1 MGSYKAEDPLYL
13 DCSYFVKHCYW
24 KAGIDIKASNTDGL
38 MKERDLSEIE
48 KEELKTADIA
58 VRYGHTMIFVGFTSG
73 GEMVWAEMANH
84 KEDGKVSS
92 YTPTN
97 NFKYKKYRSLD

>member
-1 MGSYKAEDPLYL
+1 MD
-13 DCSYFVKHCYW
+13 
-24 KAGIDIKASNTDGL
+24 SNNTTNMMDK
-38 MKERDLSEIE
+38 KEFISIPREQ
-48 KEELKTADIA
+48 LKTADIA

-92 YTPTN
+92 YTPSN
-97 NFKYKKYRSLD
+97 NYVYKTFHDSLD